1 MGFEAF
7 KGELAGYAFWV
18 RNIVVF
24 SYDSPLPRFAP
35 ASHVSDTELHL
46 SASERTRLAQLLA
59 KKDALLALLS

>member
-7 KGELAGYAFWV
+7 RRELAGYAFWV

-35 ASHVSDTELHL
+35 AEHVSDTELHL
-46 SASERTRLAQLLA
+46 SASERAGLAQLLA
-59 KKDALLALLS
+59 RKDELLALLD